1 MHAPLQG
8 AEDYW
13 GACKEYHDN
22 GGKYGIKL
30 ASEYSFS
37 LVTLILR
44 AGYRSNVE
52 WRGLKL
58 NPISL
63 TVDTRANRYAKL
75 VNGTDWLPYGSA
87 ADCFVARSLFGRVRD
102 FDQFPLPSVK
112 SLNRDAQKIMSTN
125 LPRFLLVWNYWFP
138 FAPPCFTILI

>member
-22 GGKYGIKL
+22 GGKYGIQL

-112 SLNRDAQKIMSTN
+112 SLNRDAQKLCRPTYPAFCLFGIIGFRS
-125 LPRFLLVWNYWFP
+125 PPPALLY
-138 FAPPCFTILI
+138 